1 MGLPFSGKSGF
12 QQRLCWGQY
21 VATGHFSHDVDGI
34 TPDPMF
40 LFTEGRKS
48 VALGVNFD
56 YQNRW
61 GADISYNNFFGGVGT
76 TNAMADRDYVSFNI
90 KYSI

>member
-1 MGLPFSGKSGF
+1 VNISPKITF
-12 QQRLCWGQY
+12 
-21 VATGHFSHDVDGI
+21 AHDVDGI

-48 VALGVNFD
+48 MALSLSFD
-56 YQNRW
+56 YQSRW
-61 GADISYNNFFGGVGT
+61 GAEVSYNSFFGGVGT
-76 TNAMADRDYVSFNI
+76 TNAMADRDYVSFSV